1 MPERVANVN
10 VSKLVVRERVAGGV
24 VIVAGDEVLV
34 EDWDAASG
42 RRAKETRRDN
52 RMTGGQRRREREAG
66 KKANPIYE
74 PEIPDQHIRARR
86 PRMERI
92 RTTRRRK
99 AIKKSSFLP
108 RHLSPHRL
116 LA

>member
-1 MPERVANVN
+1 M
-10 VSKLVVRERVAGGV
+10 
-24 VIVAGDEVLV
+24 IVAGDEVLV

-42 RRAKETRRDN
+42 RRTKETRRDS